1 MSTEE
6 FMQELES
13 YFVGFAN
20 DMSAKRFFQ
29 TANKLTA
36 KSIDAVFEWL
46 LCNVPATFKLD
57 VKILNDALVK
67 CCVSFKVTDKTC
79 PCCGGIIKRNQSF
92 CYSCGYDFSCKPE
105 EFQRADK
112 AAVEQ
117 VFSQL
122 HLLRFENKK
131 TG

>member
-1 MSTEE
+1 MTTEQ
-6 FMQELES
+6 FMQQLEE
-13 YFVGFAN
+13 YFNGFAN
-20 DMSAKRFFQ
+20 DFSAKRFFQ
-29 TANKLTA
+29 AANKMTA
-36 KSIDAVFEWL
+36 ESVDSVFEWL
-46 LCNVPATFKLD
+46 VCNVPATFKLD
-57 VKILNDALVK
+57 IKILQDALAK
-67 CCVSFKVTDKTC
+67 TCVSYKESATEC